1 MQVDTYQPV
10 TVFSLFTFTF
20 LFYIVMLALG
30 GFMLWAF
37 THFEN
42 RIQRFDLLEKLVLSV
57 AISSALIP
65 LMVFVLTPFSGFN
78 NLTTICIMLCI
89 LALAGFIALKNKHK
103 MKAYIIELKTIPPII
118 VITLAVSFGIR
129 LLPTLGLYV
138 YPGNDAKF
146 HTLYAY
152 LIIKNRGY
160 PVTFAPF
167 YPVAVTYNL
176 GLHAIAVFFFYLL
189 PFPIEQIL
197 MLLTN
202 TYNFLFPV
210 SMYSLG
216 SKLFDDKRIAA
227 NMCFLSGVVVHVPMV
242 FFNWGGN
249 SYIFG
254 FFLIPVFISVAIQMI
269 KENKFSMV
277 LSILLVILTVGLLY
291 AHYLP
296 FFIAICGLVS
306 VNFLQFLRKNV
317 KSFMNALLSVFFG
330 LLISLPRILLSISAT
345 EGRESFLIETMY
357 KWWAKTQIF
366 DYSYFT
372 SFSGLE
378 KVFVRL
384 IIKDFGGSIPLI
396 AFIGLLFYLSRFNR
410 TNSKSNSIVS
420 IFVWSAILFL
430 ITANGPIGLYFLEF
444 PYWYIFD
451 PTYIRPGLTLPLVSM
466 AGYGFTNLSGWAG
479 SLGDLKYFKKLT
491 AKQVFQKVF
500 FVFILVSITIESL
513 LLFNYMVGNY
523 EDSAVTTADYKAI
536 IWIQNNTDENAT
548 FFVTSADAGEWIVAI
563 AHRRTYSMAK
573 SNGDNLVSEEYVTKV
588 NQMKQE
594 VCENPNSEEA
604 FSLLKHFGIDYIY
617 IGKKAIYDSQR
628 LDPNLFL
635 GSRNYEPVYSDG
647 DIWIFKI
654 IYN

>member
-1 MQVDTYQPV
+1 MQVDIYQPV
-10 TVFSLFTFTF
+10 TVFSLFTFSL
-20 LFYIVMLALG
+20 LFYVVMIAMG
-30 GFMLWAF
+30 GLVLWF
-37 THFEN
+37 FSHFES
-42 RIQRFDLLEKLVLSV
+42 RIQRFDLIEKMVLCV
-57 AISSALIP
+57 AISSTFIP

-78 NLTTICIMLCI
+78 YLTTICIMLFI
-89 LALAGFIALKNKHK
+89 LAIAGFIALKNKHK
-103 MKAYIIELKTIPPII
+103 LKEYIVELRSIPPII

-129 LLPTLGLYV
+129 LFPTLGLYV

-152 LIIKNRGY
+152 LIIRNRGY

-176 GLHAIAVFFFYLL
+176 GLHAVAVFFFYLL

-202 TYNFLFPV
+202 TYNFLFPI

-227 NMCFLSGVVVHVPMV
+227 NMCFLSGVVTHVPMI

-254 FFLIPVFISVAIQMI
+254 FFLIPLFISVAVQMI
-269 KENKFSMV
+269 KENKFSLV
-277 LSILLVILTVGLLY
+277 LSILLVILTVGLIY

-306 VNFLQFLRKNV
+306 VNFSHFFKRNV
-317 KSFMNALLSVFFG
+317 KSFLNALLSVFFG
-330 LLISLPRILLSISAT
+330 LLISFPRILLSISAT
-345 EGRESFLIETMY
+345 EGRESFFIETMI

-366 DYSYFT
+366 DLRYFT
-372 SFSGLE
+372 SLSGLE

-384 IIKDFGGSIPLI
+384 VIKDFGGSIPLI
-396 AFIGLLFYLSRFNR
+396 AFIGLLFFLSRFNR
-410 TNSKSNSIVS
+410 TNSKNNSIIS

-466 AGYGFTNLSGWAG
+466 AGFGFTNLSNWAG
-479 SLGDLKYFKKLT
+479 SIGDLKYFKKLT
-491 AKQVFQKVF
+491 PTQIFQKVF
-500 FVFILVSITIESL
+500 FVFILIAVTIESL

-523 EDSAVTTADYKAI
+523 EDSAVTTADYQAF

-588 NQMKQE
+588 NQLKQRLK
-594 VCENPNSEEA
+594 ENPESEET
-604 FSLLKHFGIDYIY
+604 FSLLKYFSIDYIY
-617 IGKKAIYDSQR
+617 IGKKAIYDFQR

-654 IYN
+654 IYG